1 MTYQKIIP
9 ANPYRA
15 GNVVMSAMPTG
26 VSQKVLGENTDVNIG
41 ITEQLL
47 PYPTNYRNISLLN
60 VGQVV
65 KSRPGSIYGLSVTNT
80 ANGVR
85 YLKIYNTAVAAT
97 TSDTPVITIAIPAGQ
112 TITWP
117 ENQPLLFFSI
127 GISVRSTTGVAD
139 SDNVA
144 PSANEVVLNLIYR

>member
-9 ANPYRA
+9 ANPYRT

-80 ANGVR
+80 ANAVR

-97 TSDTPVITIAIPAGQ
+97 ASDTPVVTIPIEKKSNGWFSGQ
-112 TITWP
+112 VI
-117 ENQPLLFFSI
+117 
-127 GISVRSTTGVAD
+127 V
-139 SDNVA
+139 
-144 PSANEVVLNLIYR
+144 